1 MPNTHTR
8 NTIMKMLY
16 GAIMEASEDKASAVL
31 HLLHKYK
38 EDYDEEQIEL
48 LDSIDD
54 VEDLPQEVSNIIK
67 DPDVGD
73 LVKQYQQ
80 SDEQFSVE
88 KGLVDLDDII
98 EKPELELVDKQ
109 EKVDELKD
117 ISAKL
122 ISTGDKQ
129 SLEVVKEVAE
139 KVIELEADIQLEQEI
154 KSTKKVSSRGRR
166 RRRTY

>member
-8 NTIMKMLY
+8 NTIMKILH
-16 GAIMEASEDKASAVL
+16 GAIMEASEDKATTVL
-31 HLLHKYK
+31 HLLHKYR
-38 EDYDEEQIEL
+38 EDFEEEQIES
-48 LDSIDD
+48 LDAIESI
-54 VEDLPQEVSNIIK
+54 ESLPQKVAEIVK
-67 DPDVGD
+67 DPDVMD

-88 KGLVDLDDII
+88 KSLVDLDDVI

-117 ISAKL
+117 ITAKL

-129 SLEVVKEVAE
+129 SLEIVKEVSE
-139 KVIELEADIQLEQEI
+139 KVKELEVDIKREQEMN
-154 KSTKKVSSRGRR
+154 TKTESRSRGRR
-166 RRRTY
+166 RRTY